1 MKLKNLRMSRK
12 LGVTAVSRKCNLT
25 RERIYQIE
33 RGQSQIPILVL
44 KSMSQLYGVGVE
56 ELVNLNREDM
66 LERVREQKRSL
77 LLKLD
82 RINKVLKKD
91 DINYEQGAM
100 ENESDNIKRK
110 RTC

>member
-12 LGVTAVSRKCNLT
+12 LGVTTVSRKCHLT

-44 KSMSQLYGVGVE
+44 KSMSELYGVGVE
-56 ELVNLNREDM
+56 ELVNLNRDDM

-82 RINKVLKKD
+82 RINKVLKKG
-91 DINYEQGAM
+91 DINYEQGAI

-110 RTC
+110 WTC